1 MWVWVCHVC
10 ACVCA
15 CAWHILLIP
24 ISSPELS
31 LVLQVLTRE
40 EARQILAA
48 RNENN
53 EKQARA
59 LYDFEGER
67 KKELTF
73 SKVREH
79 SGSGLCHIDL
89 NCIMFL
95 FLESCVKIAEC
106 QNVC

>member
-1 MWVWVCHVC
+1 MVGKE
-10 ACVCA
+10 
-15 CAWHILLIP
+15 LIP

-48 RNENN
+48 RNESN

-73 SKVREH
+73 SKVRET
-79 SGSGLCHIDL
+79 
-89 NCIMFL
+89 
-95 FLESCVKIAEC
+95 V
-106 QNVC
+106 VVV

>member
-10 ACVCA
+10 VHVRVPVACA

-40 EARQILAA
+40 EARQILTA

-73 SKVREH
+73 SKVRETVVA
-79 SGSGLCHIDL
+79 SGLCHIDL
-89 NCIMFL
+89 KCIKF
-95 FLESCVKIAEC
+95 FSF
-106 QNVC
+106 

>member
-1 MWVWVCHVC
+1 M
-10 ACVCA
+10 
-15 CAWHILLIP
+15 
-24 ISSPELS
+24 
-31 LVLQVLTRE
+31 LTRE

-73 SKVREH
+73 SKVRE
-79 SGSGLCHIDL
+79 IVVVV
-89 NCIMFL
+89 
-95 FLESCVKIAEC
+95 CVTLI
-106 QNVC
+106 

>member
-1 MWVWVCHVC
+1 M
-10 ACVCA
+10 
-15 CAWHILLIP
+15 
-24 ISSPELS
+24 
-31 LVLQVLTRE
+31 LTRE

-73 SKVREH
+73 SKVRETVVVVCV
-79 SGSGLCHIDL
+79 SLIGVMSPVSKDL
-89 NCIMFL
+89 
-95 FLESCVKIAEC
+95 C
-106 QNVC
+106 QNQQSAKMCAEPSILVFASI